1 LLTLLSLELL
11 TTTNQLSDL
20 INSRYQD
27 FISLPD
33 GLTGMDK
40 VLEDIKLDHVEG
52 DKLLGVGPNVAS
64 ELKRR
69 IELLDKEVIRI
80 YKLTEFLTLD

>member
-1 LLTLLSLELL
+1 
-11 TTTNQLSDL
+11 
-20 INSRYQD
+20 
-27 FISLPD
+27 
-33 GLTGMDK
+33 MDK

-69 IELLDKEVIRI
+69 IELLDKEVII
-80 YKLTEFLTLD
+80 NL